1 MNLGRSISLLL
12 SLTVEHKFEVL
23 NRPFVI
29 LNLFFKVILS
39 VQKSTSYLNIRLLM
53 KSMSLTKKGNFTHRS
68 RWMRK

>member
-39 VQKSTSYLNIRLLM
+39 AQKSTSYLNIRLLM
-53 KSMSLTKKGNFTHRS
+53 KSMSLTKKR
-68 RWMRK
+68 